1 MGRQGFE
8 DQIKDKL
15 SEREIKPSS
24 GSWEKLSGQLNS
36 EEKKQSPIFW
46 WIGIAATLLGA
57 ILIAGMVYNNNPAT
71 ETPGLVEA
79 PVEVEL
85 GDKKEQI
92 IEESIAAEENIVLVP
107 PKKTIPSTP
116 NKETKQVKKLP
127 EKILIAQVKKE
138 DLPVNNEN
146 VNAQTDEKIS
156 RKIEEIIA
164 EVSLKDGGA
173 GNPTNN
179 EIDALLYMAAS
190 EISFERRNINS
201 IGTVDAEGLLFAV
214 EMELEESFRDK
225 VFDILKE
232 SYLKAR
238 TAVANRN
245 Y

>member
-15 SEREIKPSS
+15 AKREITPSA

-46 WIGIAATLLGA
+46 WIGIAATVLGA
-57 ILIAGMVYNNNPAT
+57 ILIAGMVYNSNPAT
-71 ETPGLVEA
+71 ATPGLVEA
-79 PVEVEL
+79 PVEVEIE
-85 GDKKEQI
+85 DKREPI
-92 IEESIAAEENIVLVP
+92 IEEAIAAEENIVP
-107 PKKTIPSTP
+107 ASPKKVVPSTP
-116 NKETKQVKKLP
+116 KKETKQVKKLP
-127 EKILIAQVKKE
+127 EKILIAEVKKE
-138 DLPVNNEN
+138 NLPVSNEN
-146 VNAQTDEKIS
+146 VNAPTDEKIS
-156 RKIEEIIA
+156 RKLEEIIA

-179 EIDALLYMAAS
+179 EIDALLYKAAS
-190 EISFERRNINS
+190 EISFERRNIHS
-201 IGTVDAEGLLFAV
+201 TGTVDAGDLLFAV
-214 EMELEESFRDK
+214 EMELEESFREK